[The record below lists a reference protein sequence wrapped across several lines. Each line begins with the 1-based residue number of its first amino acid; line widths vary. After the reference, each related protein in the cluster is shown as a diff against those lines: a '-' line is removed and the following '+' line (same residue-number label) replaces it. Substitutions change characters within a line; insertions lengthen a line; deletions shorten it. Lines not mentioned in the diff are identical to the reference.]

1 LESSVDPLPSPKPVG
16 WTMSAIVS
24 AVSLGVGWTFA
35 TFVLGAFTTAW
46 GADWSLTM
54 EHIEYLLLRSGEI
67 RNSTTYALIAGL
79 LCAVMAVVSAY
90 FVHRRPMIGGR
101 FFDTLAVLPGA
112 LPGTMVGIAWLLTFN
127 TGLVVITGT
136 ATIIVLNMVIRTLPV
151 GYRAGVAA
159 LEQISP
165 SMDESASDLGAGSVR
180 TFGTVMFPLLGS
192 AFSAA
197 FVYSFIESINTLS
210 AVIFLVSPGKQLAS
224 VSIMGLA
231 ENGYW
236 GQATAMSAG
245 LIVITLSVLVLFRV
259 LGRGRIKL
267 FDF

>member
-1 LESSVDPLPSPKPVG
+1 VG
-16 WTMSAIVS
+16 
-24 AVSLGVGWTFA
+24 
-35 TFVLGAFTTAW
+35 
-46 GADWSLTM
+46 DRC
-54 EHIEYLLLRSGEI
+54 YLFPRRTE
-67 RNSTTYALIAGL
+67 AGL
-79 LCAVMAVVSAY
+79 ALQT
-90 FVHRRPMIGGR
+90 GGR
-101 FFDTLAVLPGA
+101 EPQGDR
-112 LPGTMVGIAWLLTFN
+112 IA
-127 TGLVVITGT
+127 
-136 ATIIVLNMVIRTLPV
+136 
-151 GYRAGVAA
+151 
-159 LEQISP
+159 
-165 SMDESASDLGAGSVR
+165 DLGAGSVR